1 MGYVIDE
8 GRIID
13 VVRQLHFPRV
23 VGTDGEQRGYE
34 VIRREL
40 AGIGIKAWFEEFP
53 SPWVEITEADLR
65 VETGQFLWQ
74 N

>member
-13 VVRQLHFPRV
+13 VVRRLDFPRV

-34 VIRREL
+34 VIRGEL
-40 AGIGIKAWFEEFP
+40 ATLGIKAWFEEFP

-65 VETGQFLWQ
+65 VEEEAQQ
-74 N
+74 SSS